1 MGWQITEGGAALR
14 RAHAKHAERI
24 RGFCDEGMKLIEY
37 LRNAVGL

>member
-14 RAHAKHAERI
+14 RAHANHAERI

-37 LRNAVGL
+37 LRYGVHL